1 MYGKLFKWRR
11 MTQWLN
17 SRKNPPSLSDPF
29 LYSFP
34 SKWKLTFQ
42 QVHKLY
48 ANYLISLKVSRKP
61 CLQLRRHILLLQVC
75 AGAMTS
81 RSPVTLATR
90 RYTIGLLNS
99 PNGFLIRWSERGL
112 FKSFEKSPFINYSLL
127 WYSKTFWGWCIY
139 FDESLLSLNLYAL
152 LALNCATL

>member
-1 MYGKLFKWRR
+1 MREYDVIGINVWKIIQ
-11 MTQWLN
+11 MTSDDAVTQQ
-17 SRKNPPSLSDPF
+17 SKKSPPPSLTRF
-29 LYSFP
+29 LFFSV
-34 SKWKLTFQ
+34 KIKLTFQ
-42 QVHKLY
+42 QVQKLY
-48 ANYLISLKVSRKP
+48 AKYLISLKVSRKP

-90 RYTIGLLNS
+90 RSIGLLNS

-127 WYSKTFWGWCIY
+127 
-139 FDESLLSLNLYAL
+139 
-152 LALNCATL
+152 

>member
-17 SRKNPPSLSDPF
+17 SRKNSPFSDPF
-29 LYSFP
+29 LYSFT

-48 ANYLISLKVSRKP
+48 AKYLISLKVVMARKP

-112 FKSFEKSPFINYSLL
+112 FKSFEKSPFINYFIIMTLQNILGMMHIFWRKFIDLELMHYSL
-127 WYSKTFWGWCIY
+127 
-139 FDESLLSLNLYAL
+139 
-152 LALNCATL
+152 

>member
-1 MYGKLFKWRR
+1 MREYDVIGINVWKIIQ
-11 MTQWLN
+11 MTSDDAVTQQ
-17 SRKNPPSLSDPF
+17 SKKSPPPSLTRF
-29 LYSFP
+29 FILFRQNKINFP
-34 SKWKLTFQ
+34 TGK
-42 QVHKLY
+42 Y
-48 ANYLISLKVSRKP
+48 AKYLISLKVSRKP

-112 FKSFEKSPFINYSLL
+112 FKSFETFPFINYSLL
-127 WYSKTFWGWCIY
+127 
-139 FDESLLSLNLYAL
+139 
-152 LALNCATL
+152 